1 MSRELLQQAL
11 DALETHVPHV
21 YKDRGYPPIDALRA
35 ALAQPEPEPAAH
47 LYDDGTWIATQTAA
61 GRSLNDRML
70 FAGSPKI
77 GVYTVA
83 TPPAAPIDGFGGNL
97 DEAFE
102 RAPAAHP
109 DEFTCPYCFD
119 QGAAPAPAV
128 PLTDEQFA
136 DMVADASLA
145 VDLAAN
151 PIKLLAFAR
160 AVLSAAPAVREPQY
174 WCPETGELCG
184 KCAKTG
190 TCEASILQAHGIKGG
205 GK

>member
-1 MSRELLQQAL
+1 MSDIVERLREQAEL
-11 DALETHVPHV
+11 VPAV
-21 YKDRGYPPIDALRA
+21 PRAPWKAMAEAADEITRLRA

-102 RAPAAHP
+102 RAPA
-109 DEFTCPYCFD
+109 
-119 QGAAPAPAV
+119 
-128 PLTDEQFA
+128 
-136 DMVADASLA
+136 
-145 VDLAAN
+145 
-151 PIKLLAFAR
+151 
-160 AVLSAAPAVREPQY
+160 VREPLPDGLVAHLEQQAFASTNHT
-174 WCPETGELCG
+174 PERPLYQHWFRVGVRAG
-184 KCAKTG
+184 Y
-190 TCEASILQAHGIKGG
+190 GIGG
-205 GK
+205 GGNG